1 MRTTNAVPR
10 KRRKNRLFQ
19 KTKGY
24 VGARRHLIR
33 TAKENIVRAE
43 AFAFRDRRA
52 RKREFRKL
60 WIIRSN
66 AAVRVRGLSYSE
78 FIYGLK
84 KANIG
89 LDHKSL
95 SETAIHD
102 PAGLDTFA
110 KAVRRALAA
119 GGALGGVGRV
129 ARPAEGKWP
138 CGGGVRGGVG
148 AGRRLD
154 ASGAWM

>member
-24 VGARRHLIR
+24 VGARRNLIR

-60 WIIRSN
+60 WIIRIN
-66 AAVRVRGLSYSE
+66 AACRERGLRYSE
-78 FIYGLK
+78 FINGCT
-84 KANIG
+84 KAKIQ
-89 LDHKSL
+89 LDRKSL
-95 SETAIHD
+95 SEIAIAD
-102 PAGLDTFA
+102 PAAFDAIVALA
-110 KAVRRALAA
+110 KAAIAA
-119 GGALGGVGRV
+119 
-129 ARPAEGKWP
+129 
-138 CGGGVRGGVG
+138 
-148 AGRRLD
+148 
-154 ASGAWM
+154 

>member
-60 WIIRSN
+60 WIIRIN
-66 AAVRVRGLSYSE
+66 AACRENGLRSSE
-78 FIYGLK
+78 FINGFI
-84 KANIG
+84 KANIE
-89 LDHKSL
+89 LDRKTL
-95 SETAIHD
+95 SELAIFDPAAFTAIVEK
-102 PAGLDTFA
+102 A
-110 KAVRRALAA
+110 KAAIA
-119 GGALGGVGRV
+119 
-129 ARPAEGKWP
+129 
-138 CGGGVRGGVG
+138 
-148 AGRRLD
+148 
-154 ASGAWM
+154 